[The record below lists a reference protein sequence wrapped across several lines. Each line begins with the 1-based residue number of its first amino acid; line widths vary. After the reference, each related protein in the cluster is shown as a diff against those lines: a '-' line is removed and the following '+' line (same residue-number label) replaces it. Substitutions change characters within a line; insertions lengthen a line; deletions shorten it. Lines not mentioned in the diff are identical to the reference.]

1 MSITTKRGDDGSTDL
16 FGGQRVKKSD
26 PRILAIS
33 AVDELNSNIG
43 VLRTLCDE
51 KFLEKIQNDLFELGA
66 ILANPKAENSMDL
79 KSLEEECKTLEAALP
94 PIRNFIL
101 PGGNHAAA
109 EAHRCRAVCRRA
121 ETLIPQDLIP
131 YVNRLSDYL
140 FLLARSLNLKAGNEE
155 VFWKKL

>member
-1 MSITTKRGDDGSTDL
+1 MSISTKRGDDGSTDL
-16 FGGQRVKKSD
+16 FGGERVKKSD

-33 AVDELNSNIG
+33 AVDELNSSIG

-51 KFLEKIQNDLFELGA
+51 VFLEKIQNDLFELGA
-66 ILANPKAENSMDL
+66 ILANSKGSLDL
-79 KSLEEECKTLEAALP
+79 KSLEDECEKIESSLP

-101 PGGNHAAA
+101 PGGNQAAA

-121 ETLIPQDLIP
+121 EIFAPSP
-131 YVNRLSDYL
+131 YMNRLSDYL
-140 FLLARSLNLKAGNEE
+140 FLLARKLNLVAGNEE